1 MKKHQYALRFWFAIG
16 ALLAAVSPSWA
27 GVIAYDMAVKGSIYE
42 PTSWVG
48 GVVPGANDVAYIQNT
63 ANAETVTFT
72 FTNDVHWAGI
82 HFDAPVSKDFSLN
95 LYGAGVLHL
104 GSQGFRGATSNTK
117 NINVSVTLHL
127 TADQTWDFQSGALNR
142 TSGYTYF
149 NDHTLTIEGTV
160 KKEMKQNM
168 IGPGTLLFRGSS
180 WTFTDG
186 ILTDDIDV
194 VLDMQD
200 PNRSFTYGDLYDVDV
215 AKSLTVLSD
224 SNFRIYAD
232 GMWRHVTN
240 SIPSAINLKNGLFI
254 FSLGHGRTPKMT
266 FYAPALEREKGMY
279 LLRGSDLGMTPLTN
293 TTAYGF
299 NLALG
304 TAPALR
310 GAALGTGT
318 LTPILHAAVVDSNE
332 GGYGRG
338 FGTYDDEFGVRALD
352 LATEYTNAITDGQS
366 TLDNVRIHN
375 NGIGLVTSLVTAP
388 LTTINSLTMTE
399 DAGAGQCGIIVT
411 SAPNA
416 ILKINSG
423 MIFAYQAMTN
433 TPTVADSLVIA
444 VPSLDFNGQDGLI
457 YVRETKYRSNGYCN
471 APFRYRSN
479 PTNLSTNGL
488 FFYAPTS
495 EAYIYLENPDI
506 NTYTGPVTLGGKPY
520 VRMDNATKDM
530 TILGQ
535 LIVDGASCQIADH
548 ELADDTSDIILKN
561 GSIAIQ
567 TGSSNSGN
575 SGNENF
581 RDLTI
586 YGGQYQHANGGAG
599 TVNMRNASL
608 FGGRMIQTR
617 GTLAYIHGD
626 LVLAGC
632 DLTFYT
638 NTDSSRNGTRVV
650 VYGDTTISNT
660 VGTTPY
666 IAMNM
671 GYSYYRGPAYL
682 SLTNK
687 LSIIGNAVNPN
698 AVAITRTY
706 STDPKT
712 MLAEIRL
719 NDEVECLVTDGA
731 AEVDFDVDANFAD
744 NGTVVGKLVKTGAG
758 TLRMTAITNALTGG
772 IDINEGRLVLDGGA
786 SSDIA
791 VATGATLAG
800 DGTVDADLTFAD
812 DAVFEVE
819 ILDET
824 TAAVL
829 DVAGTVTASGEVT
842 VPVAQDQAD
851 GEWLV
856 MTADSFDAEF
866 VSTNP
871 RFALYTRNGGT
882 ELWLTKK
889 LGTLILVK

>member
-1 MKKHQYALRFWFAIG
+1 MKKHQYALRFWFSIG
-16 ALLAAVSPSWA
+16 ALFAAVSPSWA

-168 IGPGTLLFRGSS
+168 IGPGTLLFRGSY

-224 SNFRIYAD
+224 SNFRIDAD

-366 TLDNVRIHN
+366 ALDNLRIHN
-375 NGIGLVTSLVTAP
+375 NGVGPITSLTTAP

-399 DAGAGQCGIIVT
+399 DAGAGACGIIVT

-416 ILKINSG
+416 TLRINSG

-433 TPTVADSLVIA
+433 TPTVADSLVLA
-444 VPSLDFNGQDGLI
+444 VPNLDFNGQDGLI
-457 YVRETKYRSNGYCN
+457 YVRETKYGSNGGLN

-488 FFYAPTS
+488 FFYGPS
-495 EAYIYLENPDI
+495 SGAYIYLENAAV
-506 NTYTGPVTLGGKPY
+506 NTYTGPVTLGGKAF
-520 VRMDNATKDM
+520 VRLANDTKDK

-535 LIVDGASCQIADH
+535 LIVDGASCQISDH
-548 ELADDTSDIILKN
+548 ELADDTADIILRS
-561 GSIAIQ
+561 GSVLIK
-567 TGSSNSGN
+567 TGATNSGN
-575 SGNENF
+575 GGSETF
-581 RDLTI
+581 RDLMI
-586 YGGQYQHANGGAG
+586 FGGKYTHSGDAGG
-599 TVNMRNASL
+599 NSSMRNASV
-608 FGGRMIQTR
+608 FGGEMNQTR
-617 GTLAYIHGD
+617 STETTVRSD
-626 LVLAGC
+626 MMLAGGV
-632 DLTFYT
+632 LTLNS
-638 NTDSSRNGTRVV
+638 NTASERSGARVIIK
-650 VYGDTTISNT
+650 GNLTISNT
-660 VGTTPY
+660 VSTTAY
-666 IAMNM
+666 NAINL
-671 GYSYYRGPAYL
+671 GYSYYRNPDYL

-687 LSIIGNAVNPN
+687 LSVIGNAVNPN
-698 AVAITRTY
+698 AVAITRVY
-706 STDPKT
+706 NSDSRT

-719 NDEVECLVTDGA
+719 NDEVECFVTDGA
-731 AEVDFDVDANFAD
+731 ADIDFDVDANFAD

-871 RFALYTRNGGT
+871 RWALYPRNGGT

-889 LGTLILVK
+889 LGTLIVVR

>member
-1 MKKHQYALRFWFAIG
+1 MKKNQYALRFWLAIG

-27 GVIAYDMAVKGSIYE
+27 GTISYDMAVKGPIYE
-42 PTSWVG
+42 SSSWVG
-48 GVVPGANDVAYIQNT
+48 GVVPGANDVVYIENT
-63 ANAETVTFT
+63 ANAETVSFDI
-72 FTNDVHWAGI
+72 TNDVHWAGI
-82 HFDAPVSKDFSLN
+82 HIEAPVSKDLTVSV
-95 LYGAGVLHL
+95 GGSGVLHL
-104 GSQGFRGATSNTK
+104 GSEGFIGPSANCKT
-117 NINVSVTLHL
+117 INLSVEVQL
-127 TADQTWDFQSGALNR
+127 TADQTWYFQSGALNR

-149 NDHTLTIEGTV
+149 NGHTLAVTGTG
-160 KKEMKQNM
+160 KKEIKKNM
-168 IGPGTLLFRGSS
+168 IGPGTLLFQGSYFS
-180 WTFTDG
+180 FTDG
-186 ILTDDIDV
+186 VRPEDIDIV
-194 VLDMQD
+194 MDMNNSD
-200 PNRSFTYGDLYDVDV
+200 NSFTYGDLYDVDV
-215 AKSLTVLSD
+215 AKSLTVVSD
-224 SNFRIYAD
+224 SNFKIYAND
-232 GMWRHVTN
+232 AWYHTTN
-240 SIPSAINLKNGLFI
+240 SLPSDILLKNGLFV
-254 FSLGHGRTPKMT
+254 FTLAHGRAPKMVFSST
-266 FYAPALEREKGMY
+266 GLQREKGMF
-279 LLRGSDLGMTPLTN
+279 LFRGNDLGLTPLTN

-299 NLALG
+299 NLAFG
-304 TAPALR
+304 SAPSLS
-310 GAALGTGT
+310 GNPSGTGA
-318 LTPILHAAVVDSNE
+318 LMPILPSAIIDPTEN
-332 GGYGRG
+332 GLGLG
-338 FGTYDDEFGVRALD
+338 FGTYDAEFGVRALD

-399 DAGAGQCGIIVT
+399 DAGAGACGIIVT

-416 ILKINSG
+416 TLRINSG

-433 TPTVADSLVIA
+433 TPTVADSLVLA

-457 YVRETKYRSNGYCN
+457 YVRETKYRNNGIAS

-479 PTNLSTNGL
+479 PTNLSNNGL
-488 FFYAPTS
+488 FFYAPS
-495 EAYIYLENPDI
+495 GEAYVYLENPSV
-506 NTYTGPVTLGGKPY
+506 NSYTGPVTLGGKAY
-520 VRMDNATKDM
+520 VRLDNATKNQ

-535 LIVDGASCQIADH
+535 LIVDGASCQIAND
-548 ELADDTSDIILKN
+548 ELADDTADIILKN
-561 GSIAIQ
+561 GSVTIK
-567 TGSSNSGN
+567 TGPSNSGDG
-575 SGNENF
+575 GNETF

-632 DLTFYT
+632 DLTFYS

-666 IAMNM
+666 VAMNM
-671 GYSYYRGPAYL
+671 GYSYYGTPAYL

-687 LSIIGNAVNPN
+687 LSVIGNAVNPN

-706 STDPKT
+706 STDSRT

-719 NDEVECLVTDGA
+719 SDEVECFVTDGA

-812 DAVFEVE
+812 GATYEVK

-829 DVAGTVTASGEVT
+829 DVAGTVTGSGEVT

-882 ELWLTKK
+882 ELWLTQR
-889 LGTLILVK
+889 LGSVIVVR

>member
-1 MKKHQYALRFWFAIG
+1 
-16 ALLAAVSPSWA
+16 
-27 GVIAYDMAVKGSIYE
+27 MAVKGSIYE

-48 GVVPGANDVAYIQNT
+48 GVVPSTNDVVYIENT
-63 ANAETVTFT
+63 VTAETVSFDI
-72 FTNDVHWAGI
+72 TNDVYWAGI
-82 HFDAPVSKDFSLN
+82 HIEAPVSKDLTVSV
-95 LYGAGVLHL
+95 GGSGVLHL
-104 GSQGFRGATSNTK
+104 GSEGFIGPSANCK
-117 NINVSVTLHL
+117 AINLSVEVQL
-127 TADQTWDFQSGALNR
+127 TADQTWYFQSGALNR

-149 NDHTLTIEGTV
+149 NGHTLAVTGTG
-160 KKEMKQNM
+160 KKEIKQDM
-168 IGPGTLLFRGSS
+168 IGPGTLLYQGSYFS
-180 WTFTDG
+180 FTDG
-186 ILTDDIDV
+186 VRPEDIDIV
-194 VLDMQD
+194 MDM
-200 PNRSFTYGDLYDVDV
+200 NNSGNSFTYGDLYDVDV
-215 AKSLTVLSD
+215 AKSLTVVSD
-224 SNFRIYAD
+224 SNFKIYAND
-232 GMWRHVTN
+232 VWYHTTN
-240 SIPSAINLKNGLFI
+240 SLPSDILLKNGLFV
-254 FSLGHGRTPKMT
+254 FTLAHGRTPKMVFSST
-266 FYAPALEREKGMY
+266 GLQREKGMF
-279 LLRGSDLGMTPLTN
+279 LFRGNDLGLTPLTN

-299 NLALG
+299 NLAFG
-304 TAPALR
+304 SAPSLS
-310 GAALGTGT
+310 GNPSGTGA
-318 LTPILHAAVVDSNE
+318 LMPILPSAIIDPTENGV
-332 GGYGRG
+332 GLG
-338 FGTYDDEFGVRALD
+338 FGTYDAEFGVRALD

-366 TLDNVRIHN
+366 ALDNVRIHN

-416 ILKINSG
+416 TLRINSG

-433 TPTVADSLVIA
+433 TPTVADSLVLA

-457 YVRETKYRSNGYCN
+457 YVRETKYGSNGSLN
-471 APFRYRSN
+471 APFRFRSN
-479 PTNLSTNGL
+479 ATNVSTNGL
-488 FFYAPTS
+488 FFYASVSPG
-495 EAYIYLENPDI
+495 YVYLENPDI
-506 NTYTGPVTLGGKPY
+506 NTYTGPVTLGGQVF
-520 VRMDNATKDM
+520 VRLNNTTKDK

-535 LIVDGASCQIADH
+535 LIVDGASCQIATD
-548 ELADDTSDIILKN
+548 ELADDTADIILKG
-561 GSIAIQ
+561 GSVIVQ
-567 TGSSNSGN
+567 TGATNSGDGG
-575 SGNENF
+575 SEVF

-586 YGGQYQHANGGAG
+586 LGGSFRHANGGGG
-599 TVNMRNASL
+599 TIRMRKATL
-608 FGGRMIQTR
+608 LGGTMSQTR
-617 GTLAYIHGD
+617 GTIAYVSDD

-632 DLTFYT
+632 PVTLSS
-638 NTDSSRNGTRVV
+638 NTDTSRAGPRVIV
-650 VYGDTTISNT
+650 SGNTTISNT
-660 VGTTPY
+660 VNTTQY
-666 IAMNM
+666 VAANM

-719 NDEVECLVTDGA
+719 NDEVECFVTDGA
-731 AEVDFDVDANFAD
+731 ADIDFDVDANFAD

-889 LGTLILVK
+889 LGTVLIIK